1 MFNKDSEGF
10 KIGVNERTPG
20 YRGGNSALHLAVLS
34 NGPIEAKKEIVTL
47 FDTNK
52 ASDIKNSRKFE
63 TLVTLKIPTQFSVDK
78 CKQQVNKMR
87 NLACRKIKF
96 GK

>member
-47 FDTNK
+47 FLTQTK
-52 ASDIKNSRKFE
+52 LLTSKTVGNSK
-63 TLVTLKIPTQFSVDK
+63 LW
-78 CKQQVNKMR
+78 
-87 NLACRKIKF
+87 
-96 GK
+96 